1 MSHEFP
7 EAIEFLPG
15 PLILR
20 KTPVQLALLGA
31 DALLFIASGIAFYVV
46 MSRVAGASLLGQY
59 SLVFAWLLVFQS
71 IGSFGI
77 PELMMREL
85 GRFSGER
92 GNYLGAGLVVGLS
105 VSLVVVPLMI
115 LAAWLTNYDTEL
127 KKAITVAALSL
138 PAAMLTNVVRSGFIS
153 GQRTGLILLSRVVEF
168 LVVVPLN
175 LVLLFQGHGL
185 TTLITVVV
193 AGRSAA
199 GLLGLWLLHRYV
211 TRVVWWSS
219 GAFLRALISPAMTF
233 AFGNSLGLLGMHMNT
248 IMLSLMAPVLVVGY
262 FTAGMKLIEG
272 MILVPVLFGQ
282 FYMPQIAASLES
294 SREEGIAPFHGP
306 FRLLFALTI
315 PAGVGLLL
323 FPEFVVN
330 LLFGAEF
337 RETVP
342 VLRILALF
350 YLIYSADAQLSMI
363 LRAAGLQDKDL
374 RILAVNPAVNLLV
387 NLALIPSMGGRGVA
401 LGLLSGGLCTV
412 TLRYRCIA
420 RELGS
425 PKWHSFI
432 SPLMLWSLLTGTGIV
447 LLAAGLPGWAQVSL
461 YCVLA
466 LAMFARVAG
475 WYPKASGAGLSR

>member
-1 MSHEFP
+1 
-7 EAIEFLPG
+7 
-15 PLILR
+15 LILR

-31 DALLFIASGIAFYVV
+31 DALVFIASGIAFYVV

-92 GNYLGAGLVVGLS
+92 GHYLGAGLIVGLS
-105 VSLVVVPLMI
+105 VSLVVVPVMI
-115 LAAWLTNYDTEL
+115 LVAWLTNYDTEL
-127 KKAITVAALSL
+127 KEAITIAAFSL

-153 GQRTGLILLSRVVEF
+153 GRRTGLILLSRVVEF

-175 LVLLFQGHGL
+175 LVLLFEGAGL

-219 GAFLRALISPAMTF
+219 SAFLRALISPALTF
-233 AFGNSLGLLGMHMNT
+233 AFGNSLGLFGMHMNT

-282 FYMPQIAASLES
+282 FYTPQIAASFES
-294 SREEGIAPFHGP
+294 NREAGIAPFRAP

-323 FPEFVVN
+323 FPEFIVN
-330 LLFGAEF
+330 LLFGPEF

-342 VLRILALF
+342 VLRILAVF
-350 YLIYSADAQLSMI
+350 YVVYSADAQLSMI
-363 LRAAGLQDKDL
+363 LRTAGLQDKDL

-387 NLALIPSMGGRGVA
+387 NLTLIPSMGGRGVA
-401 LGLLSGGLCTV
+401 LGLLSGGLCT
-412 TLRYRCIA
+412 TALRYRCIA

-425 PKWHSFI
+425 PQWHSFI
-432 SPLMLWSLLTGTGIV
+432 SPLVLWSMVTGTGIV
-447 LLAAGLPGWAQVSL
+447 VLGAGLPGWAQVSL
-461 YCVLA
+461 YCLLA
-466 LAMFARVAG
+466 LAMFTRVAG
-475 WYPKASGAGLSR
+475 LWPKTVGAGLSR